1 MVPIAIRHPSEMSA
15 ETPQAH
21 RLIRAMPSERSWSS
35 TTAGT
40 YPGKESATRLLIL
53 APFCF
58 PTVPA
63 SYLLAAPSSRA
74 PSLTCPDSLVACIV
88 WGQHKPCDQPKI
100 RPLPGHDSQGVRRKR
115 NFLER
120 RYGEVRRIYL
130 LGTGV
135 KIALAAAPFSWFRGD
150 PARDMDHLGE

>member
-1 MVPIAIRHPSEMSA
+1 MPWHSMYISRPPPILTRPEKSLAWPELLALTLWASA
-15 ETPQAH
+15 GA
-21 RLIRAMPSERSWSS
+21 AAAS
-35 TTAGT
+35 TTAAT
-40 YPGKESATRLLIL
+40 PSTSATRLLIL

-115 NFLER
+115 NFLELR
-120 RYGEVRRIYL
+120 
-130 LGTGV
+130 
-135 KIALAAAPFSWFRGD
+135 
-150 PARDMDHLGE
+150 